1 MSLWKRLKAWR
12 EALKA
17 ERQAF
22 GPAREQGL
30 TDAACR
36 EGATPGVYDT
46 SMVIGLGA
54 VSSETTYGS
63 PGGADCGPTVSGD
76 CGGTVV

>member
-12 EALKA
+12 EARQA

-22 GPAREQGL
+22 GPAGLQGV
-30 TDAACR
+30 TDAARR
-36 EGATPGVYDT
+36 EAAMPGVYDT

-54 VSSETTYGS
+54 ASSATTYGS

-76 CGGTVV
+76 CGGTAV